1 MITNMTTVNRKLAA
15 ILAADAV
22 GFSDQMGVDEER
34 TLAVLG
40 VCRKIIDSS
49 VLEHGGR
56 IFGSAG
62 DSVIAEF
69 PSPVEAVRAAVDFQ
83 ATLKNRNNS
92 VAENQQMTFR
102 VGVNLGDI
110 IVEGDNLYGDGVN
123 IAARLEGICSPGS
136 LYVSAAVH
144 EHIKNKLTCKYGVLG
159 EQVLKNIAEPV
170 IVYEVH
176 FDQALEGEEPLAS
189 NVSDSVVE
197 EPAPDHRLPRLAL
210 MPFRSSSQDAETIG
224 FATGLGEDL
233 AVMMGK
239 QTAIEVIDQML
250 VANIAA
256 GSDAAAELRQQAGA
270 DYVLEGSVRSA
281 GGKVRVNVYLTDTH
295 QKRQITANQYDRVL
309 EDIFEVQ
316 DELTRT
322 IAFNLRRDVK
332 MQYLENLPS
341 QLDEDLSVPEL
352 LDKAAGLFQQPARDR
367 REAVRTLEL
376 AVEKASDNAMAHAM
390 LTLALWFRDQD
401 TPLAPSDD
409 LKVRMETE
417 CREARRLDPT
427 MTFALQTEAL
437 CTLQRGGPDLI
448 LDLLR
453 TAKSNSFWETGR
465 RNNLP
470 LDSSLTMIEIQES
483 REKSAL
489 ASLDPSRSGSHLYAS
504 VFLELMNHA
513 IACYALGETQGALTS
528 LRKMDGLWPSARS
541 HLLLQAACEQEFD
554 QARAQLLVTK
564 LKEEFP
570 DLCCTNCK
578 KPPFL
583 DEGCLKQFIGA
594 LLDAGLPD

>member
-1 MITNMTTVNRKLAA
+1 MTAVNRKLAA

-22 GFSDQMGVDEER
+22 GFSDQMGADEER
-34 TLAVLG
+34 TLAVLR

-69 PSPVEAVRAAVDFQ
+69 PSPVEAVRAAVEFQ
-83 ATLKNRNNS
+83 ATLKNRNSS
-92 VAENQQMTFR
+92 VPENQQMTFR

-136 LYVSAAVH
+136 VFVSAAVH
-144 EHIKNKLTCKYGVLG
+144 EHIKNKLTCEYGLLG
-159 EQVLKNIAEPV
+159 EQALKNIAEPV
-170 IVYEVH
+170 IVYEVR
-176 FDQALEGEEPLAS
+176 FDQVLGGDDLRAA
-189 NVSDSVVE
+189 NVSDAVVD
-197 EPAPDHRLPRLAL
+197 EPAPDHLLPRLAL

-224 FATGLGEDL
+224 FATGLGDDL
-233 AVMMGK
+233 AVILGK
-239 QTAIEVIDQML
+239 QTAIDVIDPIL

-281 GGKVRVNVYLTDTH
+281 GDKVRVNVYLTDTR

-316 DELTRT
+316 DELTKT
-322 IAFNLRRDVK
+322 IAFNLRREVK
-332 MQYLENLPS
+332 KQYLENLPS
-341 QLDEDLSVPEL
+341 QLDEDLRVPEL
-352 LDKAAGLFQQPARDR
+352 LDKAAGLFQQLARDR
-367 REAVRTLEL
+367 SEAVRTLEL
-376 AVEKASDNAMAHAM
+376 AVEKAPDNAMAHAM
-390 LTLALWFRDQD
+390 LTVALWYRDQD
-401 TPLAPSDD
+401 TPLAPSEN
-409 LKVRMETE
+409 LKLRMEAE
-417 CREARRLDPT
+417 SREARRLDPS
-427 MTFALQTEAL
+427 MTFALVTEAL
-437 CTLQRGGPDLI
+437 CTLQRGDPDLI
-448 LDLLR
+448 LELLH
-453 TAKSNSFWETGR
+453 TAKSNTLWETAR

-483 REKSAL
+483 REKTAL
-489 ASLDPSRSGSHLYAS
+489 ASLDPSRPIFESSNLCGMLMSHP
-504 VFLELMNHA
+504 
-513 IACYALGETQGALTS
+513 IACYALGDTQEALTS
-528 LRKMDGLWPSARS
+528 LRKMDGVWPSARS
-541 HLLLQAACEQEFD
+541 HLLLQVACEQEFD
-554 QARAQLLVTK
+554 QARAQLLVAK

-583 DEGCLKQFIGA
+583 DEACLTRFVGA
-594 LLDAGLPD
+594 LLAAGLPD

>member
-1 MITNMTTVNRKLAA
+1 VTAVNRKLAA

-22 GFSDQMGVDEER
+22 GFSDQMGADEER
-34 TLAVLG
+34 TLAVLT

-62 DSVIAEF
+62 DSVLAEF
-69 PSPVEAVRAAVDFQ
+69 PSPVEAVRAAVEFQ

-92 VAENQQMTFR
+92 VPENQQMTFR

-136 LYVSAAVH
+136 VFLSAAVH
-144 EHIKNKLTCKYGVLG
+144 EHIKNKLTCEYGLLG
-159 EQVLKNIAEPV
+159 EQALKNIAEPV
-170 IVYEVH
+170 IVYEVR
-176 FDQALEGEEPLAS
+176 FDQILGGDDLRAA
-189 NVSDSVVE
+189 NISDEVVD
-197 EPAPDHRLPRLAL
+197 EPAPDHLLPRLAL

-224 FATGLGEDL
+224 FATGLGDDL
-233 AVMMGK
+233 AVLMGK
-239 QTAIEVIDQML
+239 QTAIDVIDPIL

-256 GSDAAAELRQQAGA
+256 GSDAAAELRHQAGA

-281 GGKVRVNVYLTDTH
+281 GDKVRVNVYLTDTR

-316 DELTRT
+316 DELTKT

-332 MQYLENLPS
+332 KQYLENLPS
-341 QLDEDLSVPEL
+341 QLDEDLRVPEL
-352 LDKAAGLFQQPARDR
+352 LDKAAGLFQQLAWDR
-367 REAVRTLEL
+367 SEAVRTLEL
-376 AVEKASDNAMAHAM
+376 AVEKAPDNAMAHAM
-390 LTLALWFRDQD
+390 LTVALWYRDQD
-401 TPLAPSDD
+401 TPLAPSED
-409 LKVRMETE
+409 LKLRMEAE
-417 CREARRLDPT
+417 SREARRLDPS
-427 MTFALQTEAL
+427 MPFALVTEAL
-437 CTLQRGGPDLI
+437 CTLQRGDPDLI
-448 LDLLR
+448 LELLH
-453 TAKSNSFWETGR
+453 TAKSNSLWESAR

-483 REKSAL
+483 KEKTAL
-489 ASLDPSRSGSHLYAS
+489 ASLDPSLPIFESSNLCGMLMSHPIAS
-504 VFLELMNHA
+504 
-513 IACYALGETQGALTS
+513 YALGDTQGALTS
-528 LRKMDGLWPSARS
+528 LRKIDGVWPTARS
-541 HLLLQAACEQEFD
+541 HLLLQVACEQEFD
-554 QARAQLLVTK
+554 QARAKLLVTK

-583 DEGCLKQFIGA
+583 DEACLTRFVGA
-594 LLDAGLPD
+594 LLAAGLPD